1 MISLSEIKK
10 INEKIKLIEQ
20 DLEEAASKNDV
31 KYALGDI
38 DKYEKELIKYKS
50 FTINQKEINNKNRDE
65 IAVLKKS
72 QIILNKIFLPQII
85 YQKIILFLFYQKIGI
100 ILRINLLIKK
110 HLKKK

>member
-20 DLEEAASKNDV
+20 DLEEAATKNDV
-31 KYALGDI
+31 KYVLGDI
-38 DKYEKELIKYKS
+38 NKYEKELIKYKS

-72 QIILNKIFLPQII
+72 
-85 YQKIILFLFYQKIGI
+85 
-100 ILRINLLIKK
+100 
-110 HLKKK
+110 